1 MLHLGRLL
9 RTLLYDE
16 RWLVFIVM
24 LILAAHVIGLIVI
37 VLFY

>member
-1 MLHLGRLL
+1 MFHLGRLL
-9 RTLLYDE
+9 RSILYDE

-24 LILAAHVIGLIVI
+24 LILAAHVIGLLVI